1 MTFLGSGTLAP
12 HVFIFYRQIPSKK
25 LTTKAQL
32 IFPFVC
38 VGNRFIFFLMRW
50 VYYLHNPWRICI
62 LQQPSVKPLLRK
74 IEIEIF
80 LIHRHNNRLKY
91 GCRLLVVIASCYP
104 NRDRRLFQLEFHS
117 VQAHCCDKT
126 DLALSAFE
134 TYRPNHC
141 ELQLSFPLSGIVS
154 RDMARPSRALTVE
167 EVCKEFN
174 VSDSFEALLH

>member
-1 MTFLGSGTLAP
+1 MTSLGSGTLVP
-12 HVFIFYRQIPSKK
+12 HVFIFLQRQIPSKK

-32 IFPFVC
+32 IFSFVC
-38 VGNRFIFFLMRW
+38 VGNRFIFFLMQW

-62 LQQPSVKPLLRK
+62 LQQPCVSYEKLKQKFL
-74 IEIEIF
+74 
-80 LIHRHNNRLKY
+80 LIHRHNNRLKH

-167 EVCKEFN
+167 EVYKEFN
-174 VSDSFEALLH
+174 VSDSFEALLSS